1 MKVKRGE
8 RQLRPFGTR
17 SDWKEKDMTGTR
29 TLLAGS
35 ILAAGFMLTGMT
47 AASADCQADIDKVEN
62 AVVHSEREGI
72 DITVAEKM
80 RALLEEANKERRAG
94 NEAKCQE
101 LINQAKYIGDV
112 E

>member
-1 MKVKRGE
+1 
-8 RQLRPFGTR
+8 
-17 SDWKEKDMTGTR
+17 MTSIR
-29 TLLAGS
+29 TLLVGS
-35 ILAAGFMLTGMT
+35 ILAAGFLLTGT
-47 AASADCQADIDKVEN
+47 AAAFADCQADIDKVEN

>member
-1 MKVKRGE
+1 
-8 RQLRPFGTR
+8 
-17 SDWKEKDMTGTR
+17 MTGNR
-29 TLLAGS
+29 SLLAGS
-35 ILAAGFMLTGMT
+35 FLAAGILLTGSSS
-47 AASADCQADIDKVEN
+47 ASADCQADIDKVEN

-80 RALLEEANKERRAG
+80 RALLEEANKERQAG

-101 LINQAKYIGDV
+101 LIDQAKYIGDV

>member
-1 MKVKRGE
+1 
-8 RQLRPFGTR
+8 
-17 SDWKEKDMTGTR
+17 MTGKC
-29 TLLAGS
+29 TLLTGS
-35 ILAAGFMLTGMT
+35 ILAVGIMLTGTT
-47 AASADCQADIDKVEN
+47 AALADCQADIDKVED
-62 AVVHSEREGI
+62 AVVHAERDGI

-80 RALLEEANKERRAG
+80 RALLEEANKERRTG

>member
-1 MKVKRGE
+1 
-8 RQLRPFGTR
+8 
-17 SDWKEKDMTGTR
+17 MTGTR

-47 AASADCQADIDKVEN
+47 AAVADCQADIDKVEN

-72 DITVAEKM
+72 DITVEKM

>member
-1 MKVKRGE
+1 MRCN
-8 RQLRPFGTR
+8 RNP
-17 SDWKEKDMTGTR
+17 
-29 TLLAGS
+29 LAGGL
-35 ILAAGFMLTGMT
+35 LAAGLMLAATTG
-47 AASADCQADIDKVEN
+47 ALADCQADIDKVEN
-62 AVVHSEREGI
+62 AVTHSEREGI

-80 RALLEEANKERRAG
+80 RALLQEANKERHAG